1 MRILVINREP
11 LDKIPPLIS
20 VIEILRDLKHD
31 ISVITCGMPE
41 SISTHFEA
49 DGIKNYIVYY
59 KVEKNIYKKLQNV
72 ISYRKNVYEIIDKY
86 NPEIV
91 WLEGG
96 GTFRLLR
103 DLTKKYR
110 GIFILQISELYQ
122 KNKKIHNSLQKLVP
136 SATAIVMPEYN
147 RAVLFQ
153 IKYGLQERPFVL
165 PNKPY
170 FWLTKEMVSRLE
182 VKYKRILSVFASK
195 KVILYQGIIHK
206 ERDLTNYIKAVK
218 ELGNEFQMV
227 LLGPDWGMLDY
238 YKSIDN
244 SLIHIDYIPAP
255 DYLIFTM
262 NAYIGIVTYD
272 PKDLNCAYCAPNKLY
287 EYAKYNLPMLGNDI
301 PGLRY
306 TISNFKAGVII
317 DEKSSKNII
326 EGIKMINQQ
335 YNLYSKGARKL
346 FDEADNVSII
356 ERIINTAKEKVL

>member
-1 MRILVINREP
+1 MKILIINREP

-20 VIEILRDLKHD
+20 VIEILHNLNHD
-31 ISVITCGMPE
+31 ISVITCGIPE
-41 SISTHFEA
+41 SIHAHFKA
-49 DGIKNYIVYY
+49 DGIKNSIVYY
-59 KVEKNIYKKLQNV
+59 KVEKNMWKKLKNV
-72 ISYRKNVYEIIDKY
+72 LSYRKKVYEIIDKF

-96 GTFRLLR
+96 GTFRLLS
-103 DLTKKYR
+103 DLPQKYN
-110 GIFILQISELYQ
+110 GILVLQISELYQ
-122 KNKKIHNSLQKLVP
+122 KNKKIHNALKKLIP
-136 SATAIVMPEYN
+136 STTAIVMPEYN

-153 IKYGLQERPFVL
+153 VQYNLQERPFVL

-170 FWLTKEMVSRLE
+170 FELTKDIVSKLE
-182 VKYKRILSVFASK
+182 IKYKEILNKFANK

-218 ELGNEFQMV
+218 ELNDEYQMV

-238 YKSIDN
+238 YKSLDS

-301 PGLRY
+301 PGLKY
-306 TISNFKAGVII
+306 TIGACKAGMII
-317 DEKSSKNII
+317 DERNVKDIMN
-326 EGIKMINQQ
+326 GILMISQQ
-335 YNLYSKGARKL
+335 YDSYSKGSKQL
-346 FDEADNVSII
+346 FDEIDNISVIKNIMS
-356 ERIINTAKEKVL
+356 RVLKK

>member
-1 MRILVINREP
+1 M
-11 LDKIPPLIS
+11 
-20 VIEILRDLKHD
+20 
-31 ISVITCGMPE
+31 
-41 SISTHFEA
+41 
-49 DGIKNYIVYY
+49 
-59 KVEKNIYKKLQNV
+59 
-72 ISYRKNVYEIIDKY
+72 
-86 NPEIV
+86 
-91 WLEGG
+91 
-96 GTFRLLR
+96 
-103 DLTKKYR
+103 
-110 GIFILQISELYQ
+110 
-122 KNKKIHNSLQKLVP
+122 
-136 SATAIVMPEYN
+136 
-147 RAVLFQ
+147 
-153 IKYGLQERPFVL
+153 
-165 PNKPY
+165 
-170 FWLTKEMVSRLE
+170 
-182 VKYKRILSVFASK
+182 
-195 KVILYQGIIHK
+195 
-206 ERDLTNYIKAVK
+206 K